1 MMRQS
6 TKKKK
11 KRFHVRDIQDT
22 VLNVQIFIKAETR
35 KIFYGNFTEIWIS
48 IKILY
53 LISNKFTNAY
63 ILIEFT

>member
-6 TKKKK
+6 TKKKN

-22 VLNVQIFIKAETR
+22 VLNVQIFIKAEIR

-63 ILIEFT
+63 MLIEFT